1 MTEIAANEEE
11 SDLNALTARIAQKTV
26 NAVKIENAAKLK
38 KLTLLLNEQKK
49 KNVAPPANVVAMMMM
64 SANEEK
70 DVDANVVNEIVS
82 ANEENENENEANA
95 AKVSEL
101 LFLYLF
107 LSNMFDDILQWL
119 SGNIS
124 LIFNFFSLMSLEEG
138 LRYFQN
144 VS

>member
-11 SDLNALTARIAQKTV
+11 SDLNALTARIAQKTA

-101 LFLYLF
+101 LFLYLS
-107 LSNMFDDILQWL
+107 LSNMFDILQWL

-138 LRYFQN
+138 LHYFQN
-144 VS
+144 GS